1 MPFPQRRSREVIAS
15 NLLFGAFLV
24 SHALFY
30 YGVLVLHRSLFSDQ
44 ITNPWVTIPVNVL
57 TVGWYYA
64 IRQGKRWAAWL
75 LLVLVG
81 VALAHSLLP
90 HRRAVL
96 LAHMQANGVYAAQLV
111 LGYTAQLVA
120 LGLLFIK
127 PKRATALA

>member
-1 MPFPQRRSREVIAS
+1 MPVSQRRSREVLAG

-30 YGVLVLHRSLFSDQ
+30 YGVLVLHRPLFSDQ

-96 LAHMQANGVYAAQLV
+96 LAHMHANGVYAAQLV
-111 LGYTAQLVA
+111 LGYASQLVA
-120 LGLLFIK
+120 LGLLFFK
-127 PKRATALA
+127 PKQSTALA

>member
-1 MPFPQRRSREVIAS
+1 MPLSQRRSREVLAGH
-15 NLLFGAFLV
+15 LLFGAFLA

-30 YGVLVLHRSLFSDQ
+30 YNVLVLHRPLFSDQ

-81 VALAHSLLP
+81 IALAHSLVP

-120 LGLLFIK
+120 LGLLFLK
-127 PKRATALA
+127 PKRAATLA

>member
-1 MPFPQRRSREVIAS
+1 MPFLQRRLREVLAG

-24 SHALFY
+24 NHALFY
-30 YGVLVLHRSLFSDQ
+30 YGVLVLHRPLFSYQ
-44 ITNPWVTIPVNVL
+44 LTNPWVTIPANVL

-81 VALAHSLLP
+81 VALAHSLFP

-96 LAHMQANGVYAAQLV
+96 LEWAAVDQ
-111 LGYTAQLVA
+111 YTCEFGASAQRCFRQ
-120 LGLLFIK
+120 GL
-127 PKRATALA
+127 RWCGSAG